1 MLPLAQQYD
10 QAAVEKKWQNHWLAA
25 KTYAWNPDVARED
38 SYVIDTPP
46 PTVSGTL
53 HMGHVFSYTQADFIA
68 RFQRMTGKNVF
79 YPMGFD
85 DNGLPTERL
94 VEKTKK
100 IRAVDMSRE
109 KFIEECL
116 GVSEEARK
124 EFRALFESIALSVD
138 WDQEYHTIS
147 KEARE
152 LSQLSFLDLVKK
164 GEAYRAQRP
173 FYWDPVDQ
181 TAIASAEIEDKELPS
196 FANDIIFRI
205 CHPERS
211 EGSRGDSSATPQNDN
226 VTIMTTRPELL
237 PACVAL
243 FCHPEDAR
251 YTKLHGKQ
259 AEVPLFGFHVPILTD
274 DTVDM
279 EKGTGLMMCC
289 TFGDDADIAKW
300 QKHQLPVRVVINKR
314 GRIDFS
320 GLPEAAPHLQAVTP
334 SNDGGQLPTD
344 DKVDP
349 VIRRGD
355 NPWARLHD
363 LKVSNTD
370 PKHLGARQ
378 IVIGLL
384 KDAGL
389 LIASKPITHAVKCAE
404 RSGAP
409 LEILPTA
416 QWFVKV
422 TDKKEALKKRAAESN
437 WNPEWMRLRI
447 EQWIDGLNQD
457 WCISRQR
464 YFGVPF
470 PVWYAGKTDGTGEVF
485 TIASPKVLPTNPL
498 KDLPK
503 GFDLVFADAARVLN
517 ADELSS
523 QEKASMQSNAARVCV
538 AVEDIYD
545 INGKLAFKGDNTT
558 HISVVGDPDV
568 MDTWATSSISPQLS
582 AGAISPTVIPAQAG
596 ISGEAGT
603 NVEGDSRLRGNDKAL
618 ERFSK
623 LFPADL
629 RPQAHEI
636 IRTWA
641 FYTIVKAHLHNDSV
655 PWHNLMI
662 SGWCLAEDKS
672 KMSKSKGNVITPVA
686 LIEERGTDAV
696 RYWAGTSRLGADTA
710 FSPDLLKIGKK
721 LVGKLWNATQ
731 FAAIHLNK
739 LQSAPTTAATDAAI
753 TETLDRWVLSRLGE
767 TVAKATEAF
776 RAYEYAEALEA
787 TNQFFWADFCDN
799 YLELIKKRVY
809 NEDGSASA
817 EAQQSAVRTLYY
829 VLDGILK
836 LYAPFTPHVTEE
848 LYAHIFADD
857 YAKKGSLHARG
868 QWPLAANYPIDAQA
882 LADGRHALDILDII
896 RKAKSES
903 NRSIKF
909 PIAKLHIFA
918 PTEAMKATI
927 TRVMGDVGGAGNVQ
941 DMALAE
947 QLLPDMVHTADE
959 HAALHITF
967 AESAEAA

>member
-1 MLPLAQQYD
+1 MTYTHKMLPLPQQYD
-10 QAAVEKKWQNHWLAA
+10 QAAVEKKWQHHWLEA
-25 KTYAWNPDVARED
+25 KTYAWDDTIARED

-68 RFQRMTGKNVF
+68 RYQRMSGKNVF

-124 EFRALFESIALSVD
+124 EFRNLFESIALSVD

-147 KEARE
+147 DDSRR

-164 GEAYRAQRP
+164 DQAYRAQRP

-181 TAIASAEIEDKELPS
+181 TAIATAEIEDKELPS
-196 FANDIIFRI
+196 NACDIIFT
-205 CHPERS
+205 C
-211 EGSRGDSSATPQNDN
+211 EGRPL
-226 VTIMTTRPELL
+226 TIMTTRPELL

-243 FCHPEDAR
+243 FCHPDDTR
-251 YTKLHGKQ
+251 YLDLHGKH
-259 AEVPLFGFHVPILTD
+259 AEVPLFGFPVPVLTD
-274 DTVDM
+274 VTVDM
-279 EKGTGLMMCC
+279 DKGTGLMMCC
-289 TFGDDADIAKW
+289 TFGDDADILKW
-300 QKHQLPVRVVINKR
+300 QKHQLPVRVVINKFGKMDLSAALAE
-314 GRIDFS
+314 GRYPQGFHW
-320 GLPEAAPHLQAVTP
+320 PETLATAL
-334 SNDGGQLPTD
+334 NG
-344 DKVDP
+344 KK
-349 VIRRGD
+349 I
-355 NPWARLHD
+355 
-363 LKVSNTD
+363 SNTD

-378 IVIGLL
+378 IIIQLL
-384 KDAGL
+384 EEAGV
-389 LIASKPITHAVKCAE
+389 LIKKTAITHTVKCAE

-409 LEILPTA
+409 LEILPTN
-416 QWFVKV
+416 QWFVRV

-470 PVWYAGKTDGTGEVF
+470 PVWYSKRTGEEGKA
-485 TIASPKVLPTNPL
+485 IYASPDQLPVNPL
-498 KDLPK
+498 VDLPK
-503 GFDLVFADAARVLN
+503 GYTREEVEADA
-517 ADELSS
+517 
-523 QEKASMQSNAARVCV
+523 
-538 AVEDIYD
+538 
-545 INGKLAFKGDNTT
+545 
-558 HISVVGDPDV
+558 DV

-582 AGAISPTVIPAQAG
+582 AGSISHHPPLT
-596 ISGEAGT
+596 T
-603 NVEGDSRLRGNDKAL
+603 HHSRFA
-618 ERFSK
+618 K

-672 KMSKSKGNVITPVA
+672 KMSKSKGNVVTPVA

-696 RYWAGTSRLGADTA
+696 RYWAATSRLGMDTA

-731 FAAIHLNK
+731 FAAIHLTK
-739 LQSAPTTAATDAAI
+739 LNSGPTTAATDPAI
-753 TETLDRWVLSRLGE
+753 TETTDKWILSRLHLTIDE
-767 TVAKATEAF
+767 ATKAF
-776 RAYEYAEALEA
+776 KRYEYADALDA

-809 NEDGSASA
+809 NEDGSASPA
-817 EAQQSAVRTLYY
+817 AQQSAVRTLYY

-836 LYAPFTPHVTEE
+836 LYAPFVPHVTEE
-848 LYAHIFADD
+848 LYSHIFADS
-857 YAKKGSLHARG
+857 YSAKGSLHAMNM
-868 QWPLAANYPIDAQA
+868 WPHENDYGMDAKA
-882 LADGRHALDILDII
+882 LQLGII
-896 RKAKSES
+896 TLQLIEDLRKKKSDEKKSIKTLVTKAEIFVSES
-903 NRSIKF
+903 FLKHSSEVESLEYDLK
-909 PIAKLHIFA
+909 
-918 PTEAMKATI
+918 
-927 TRVMGDVGGAGNVQ
+927 GAGNVKQ
-941 DMALAE
+941 LKWTALSNEGAAPKVDAT
-947 QLLPDMVHTADE
+947 LADE
-959 HAALHITF
+959 ADAA
-967 AESAEAA
+967 

>member
-10 QAAVEKKWQNHWLAA
+10 QAAVEKKWQQHWLKA
-25 KTYAWNPDVARED
+25 KTYAWDETIARED

-68 RFQRMTGKNVF
+68 RFQRMSGKNVF

-138 WDQEYHTIS
+138 WAQEYHTIS
-147 KEARE
+147 DDSRR
-152 LSQLSFLDLVKK
+152 LSQLSFLDLVTK
-164 GEAYRAQRP
+164 GHAYRAQRP

-196 FANDIIFRI
+196 FANEIVFRI

-211 EGSRGDSSATPQNDN
+211 EGSQGDSSASPQNDS
-226 VTIMTTRPELL
+226 VIIMTTRPELL

-243 FCHPEDAR
+243 FCHPDDAR
-251 YTKLHGKQ
+251 YTSLIGKQ
-259 AEVPLFGFHVPILTD
+259 AEVPLFGFAVPILAD

-300 QKHQLPVRVVINKR
+300 QKHKLPMRVVVNKF
-314 GRIDFS
+314 GKMDFS
-320 GLPEAAPHLQAVTP
+320 GLPEAALHLQPVTP
-334 SNDGGQLPTD
+334 SKDG
-344 DKVDP
+344 VHADP
-349 VIRRGD
+349 QNAASEMDSGLRRND
-355 NPWARLHD
+355 NPWAALNG
-363 LKVSNTD
+363 KKISNTD

-422 TDKKEALKKRAAESN
+422 IDKKEELKNKARECN
-437 WNPEWMRLRI
+437 WNPDWMRLRI

-470 PVWYAGKTDGTGEVF
+470 PVWYSKRAGEEGKAIYANPTQ
-485 TIASPKVLPTNPL
+485 LPVNPL
-498 KDLPK
+498 VDLPA
-503 GFDLVFADAARVLN
+503 GYTRDEVAPDL
-517 ADELSS
+517 
-523 QEKASMQSNAARVCV
+523 
-538 AVEDIYD
+538 
-545 INGKLAFKGDNTT
+545 
-558 HISVVGDPDV
+558 DV

-582 AGAISPTVIPAQAG
+582 AGLIATNSSF
-596 ISGEAGT
+596 SGLSRES
-603 NVEGDSRLRGNDKAL
+603 NVKMDPRNTSEDDAKKLA
-618 ERFSK
+618 RFSK

-672 KMSKSKGNVITPVA
+672 KMSKSKGNVVTPVA

-739 LQSAPTTAATDAAI
+739 LQAAPTTAATDAAI

-776 RAYEYAEALEA
+776 RVYEYAEALEA
-787 TNQFFWADFCDN
+787 TNQFFRADFCDN

-868 QWPLAANYPIDAQA
+868 QWPLAAHYPIDAQA
-882 LADGRHALDILDII
+882 LADGRHALDILDIL
-896 RKAKSES
+896 RKAKSET

-909 PIAKLHIFA
+909 PIAKLHLFA

-941 DMALAE
+941 DIVFAE
-947 QLLPDMVHTADE
+947 KLLPDMVHTADE
-959 HAALHITF
+959 HASLHITF